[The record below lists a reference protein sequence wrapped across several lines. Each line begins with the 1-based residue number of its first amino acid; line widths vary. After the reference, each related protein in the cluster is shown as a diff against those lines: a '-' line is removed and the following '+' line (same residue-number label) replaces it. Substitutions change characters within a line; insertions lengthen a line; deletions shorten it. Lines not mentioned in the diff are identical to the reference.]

1 MRWRIVQ
8 SIWFILVLSVLS
20 SSVCAGTLG
29 DLTYEIADGQVAITD
44 CRQSAEGELVIP
56 AEIEGFLVTSI
67 GWLAFLGCSSLTSIT
82 IPEGVTS
89 IRSKAFSGCSSL
101 TSIAIPDA
109 VTSIG
114 DYAFRGCSSLTSITI
129 GDSVTSIGSS
139 AFGGC
144 SSLTSITIPEG
155 VTSIGWLAFDGCT
168 SLTSVTIPQTFF
180 NAFDADRLGISKL
193 WPSGFRLPPNDPR
206 ISIGVSKTS
215 VAGISIQ
222 IPIITLEGEV
232 GKKGAIEFSATPNGP
247 WQIWKRLTLEE
258 GGTTEAHVSE
268 YQQMRFYRFKVTDE

>member
-1 MRWRIVQ
+1 MRWRTVQ

-89 IRSKAFSGCSSL
+89 IGWLAFGDCGSL
-101 TSIAIPDA
+101 TSII
-109 VTSIG
+109 
-114 DYAFRGCSSLTSITI
+114 
-129 GDSVTSIGSS
+129 
-139 AFGGC
+139 
-144 SSLTSITIPEG
+144 
-155 VTSIGWLAFDGCT
+155 
-168 SLTSVTIPQTFF
+168 IPQTFF
-180 NAFDADRLGISKL
+180 NLFDAGRLGISGL
-193 WPSGFRLPPNDPR
+193 WPSGFRLSPNAPK
-206 ISIGVSKTS
+206 ISIDVSKTS

-232 GKKGAIEFSATPNGP
+232 GMEGAIEFSATPNGP